1 MKSWLAVAFGASVGA
16 WIRWGLS
23 LSLNQG
29 GLIPLGTFLAN
40 AIGGLFMGIA
50 LGILQ
55 VIPTLSMEWRLL
67 MTTGFL
73 GGLTT
78 FSTFSAEAFSLLQ
91 KQNYGGMLLYVT
103 SHVVVSI
110 LLTIVGYWSIVRW
123 HSSW

>member
-1 MKSWLAVAFGASVGA
+1 MKSWLAVAFGASTGA

-23 LSLNQG
+23 LHFNQG

-40 AIGGLFMGIA
+40 AIGGLLMGIA
-50 LGILQ
+50 LGVLQ
-55 VIPTLSMEWRLL
+55 VLPMLSLEWRLL

-91 KQNYGGMLLYVT
+91 KQNYSGLLVYIT
-103 SHVVVSI
+103 AHVVVSI
-110 LLTIVGYWSIVRW
+110 LLTIAGYWCVMRLHGS
-123 HSSW
+123 

>member
-23 LSLNQG
+23 LQLNQG

-40 AIGGLFMGIA
+40 AIGGLLMGIA

-55 VIPTLSMEWRLL
+55 VVPMLSVEWRLL

-78 FSTFSAEAFSLLQ
+78 FSTFSAEAFNLLQ
-91 KQNYGGMLLYVT
+91 KQNYSGLLVYVT
-103 SHVVVSI
+103 AHVVVSI
-110 LLTIVGYWSIVRW
+110 LLTIAGYWCVMRLHAS
-123 HSSW
+123 